1 MRHALHRGMTK
12 QAPANA
18 PATPTSSEVLLH
30 DHARLDQLFAALI
43 EAFRADARGDC
54 NRLWTEFD
62 TGINAHLAYEEKC
75 LFPTFQSVDANEAAS
90 LLREHH
96 EIRALVNELGIG
108 VDLHMINAAV
118 VEALVEKLRAH
129 AKREE
134 SILYRWANG
143 NVVVDGPFRVVDT
156 ATVATG

>member
-1 MRHALHRGMTK
+1 MKNPLPV
-12 QAPANA
+12 AP
-18 PATPTSSEVLLH
+18 TPSSSEVLLH
-30 DHARLDQLFAALI
+30 DHERLDQLFAALI
-43 EAFRADARGDC
+43 EAFRADARADC
-54 NRLWTEFD
+54 YRLWTEFD
-62 TGINAHLAYEEKC
+62 AGINAHLAYEEKS
-75 LFPTFQSVDANEAAS
+75 LFPTFRAVDPQEAAS

-134 SILYRWANG
+134 AILYRWANA
-143 NVVVDGPFRVVDT
+143 NVVVEGPFRVIESAPPT
-156 ATVATG
+156 AS